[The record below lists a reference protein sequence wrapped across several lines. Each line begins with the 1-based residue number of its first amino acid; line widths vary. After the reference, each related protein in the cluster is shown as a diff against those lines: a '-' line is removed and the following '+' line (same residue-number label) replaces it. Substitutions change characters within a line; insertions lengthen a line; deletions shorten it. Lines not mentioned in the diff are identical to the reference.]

1 MESFIRCKRS
11 AANFSV
17 EGVFREE
24 SCRMT
29 PSRAGDSELEFNKL
43 EIMSAGPIKYFV
55 AKR

>member
-1 MESFIRCKRS
+1 MESCKRS

-29 PSRAGDSELEFNKL
+29 RAGDSELEFNKL
-43 EIMSAGPIKYFV
+43 EIMSAGPMEYFV